1 MELILKETIDTLGL
15 EGDVVRVKA
24 GYGRNYLIP
33 SGKAVL
39 ADKGNLAVLEQQRSA
54 IESKVARMNREA
66 ENLARKIAGATIIIA
81 QRVGE
86 EDKLFG
92 SVTTADIA
100 DKLAELDINIDK
112 RKIML
117 DEPIKTLGETMVNCK
132 VGYQMTADI
141 KVEIVPLNAEP
152 DAEEEEK

>member
-15 EGDVVRVKA
+15 EGDVVKVKA

-33 SGKAVL
+33 TGKAVL
-39 ADKGNLAVLEQQRSA
+39 ADKGNLAILEQQRAA
-54 IESKVARMNREA
+54 IESKVAKMNEEA
-66 ENLARKIAGATIIIA
+66 EKLAKKISGATIVIA
-81 QRVGE
+81 QLVGE

-100 DKLAELDINIDK
+100 EKLAELGVTIDK

-117 DEPIKTLGETMVNCK
+117 DEPIKTIGETMVNCK
-132 VGYQMTADI
+132 VGYQMTAGI
-141 KVEIVPLNAEP
+141 KVEIVPLNAE
-152 DAEEEEK
+152 EEEK

>member
-15 EGDVVRVKA
+15 EGDVVKVKD

-33 SGKAVL
+33 SGKAVI
-39 ADKGNLAVLEQQRSA
+39 ADKGNLAILEQQRSA
-54 IESKVARMNREA
+54 IEAKVAKMNEEA
-66 ENLARKIAGATIIIA
+66 EALAKKIAGATIIIA

-86 EDKLFG
+86 EDKLYG

-100 DKLAELDINIDK
+100 EKLVEVGISIDK

-132 VGYQMTADI
+132 VGYQMTAGI
-141 KVEIVPLNAEP
+141 KVEIVPLNV
-152 DAEEEEK
+152 EEEDK